1 MKDLMNLYDFDHKQL
16 ISYLAQH
23 DIKSFHAGQII
34 KWLHRHFVTDID
46 QMTDLSKNL
55 RKWLKENTVLN
66 LPKIALEKLSTD
78 GTIKWLLKLDD
89 GNLVEA
95 VFIPEQNRGTLC
107 VSSQVGCMLTCP
119 FCSTGTQGFSRNLK
133 TSEIIG
139 QLRIAQERLLAEK
152 TNQRV
157 TNVVMMG
164 MGEPLL
170 NFDPVISAMSL
181 MIGDLSYG
189 LSKRKVTLS
198 TSGVVPG
205 IYKLKESLPI
215 SLAISLH
222 ASNDKL
228 RDILVPINRKYNL
241 QELMKSLFE
250 YVKVNPHKE
259 IVFEYV
265 MIQEIND
272 SLEQAQEL
280 VILLKNM
287 PSKINLIPFN
297 PFPGTDYK
305 RSSNNRIHRFK
316 DYLTQKGFIATI
328 RKTRGDDID
337 AACGQLVGEVKDKT
351 TRQAKFKAKLQSK
364 IAVQD
369 IKIKAVS

>member
-1 MKDLMNLYDFDHKQL
+1 MDYQDVKL
-16 ISYLAQH
+16 
-23 DIKSFHAGQII
+23 
-34 KWLHRHFVTDID
+34 
-46 QMTDLSKNL
+46 
-55 RKWLKENTVLN
+55 
-66 LPKIALEKLSTD
+66 LPA
-78 GTIKWLLKLDD
+78 
-89 GNLVEA
+89 
-95 VFIPEQNRGTLC
+95 
-107 VSSQVGCMLTCP
+107 
-119 FCSTGTQGFSRNLK
+119 
-133 TSEIIG
+133 
-139 QLRIAQERLLAEK
+139 
-152 TNQRV
+152 
-157 TNVVMMG
+157 
-164 MGEPLL
+164 
-170 NFDPVISAMSL
+170 
-181 MIGDLSYG
+181 
-189 LSKRKVTLS
+189 
-198 TSGVVPG
+198 
-205 IYKLKESLPI
+205 IYKLKEALPI
-215 SLAISLH
+215 SLAVSLH

-250 YVKVNPHKE
+250 YIKVNPHKE